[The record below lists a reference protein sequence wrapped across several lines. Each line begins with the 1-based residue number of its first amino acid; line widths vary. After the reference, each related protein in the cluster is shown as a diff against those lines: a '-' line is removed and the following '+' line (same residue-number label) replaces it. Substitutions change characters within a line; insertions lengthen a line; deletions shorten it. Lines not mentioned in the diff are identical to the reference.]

1 MIAERHRY
9 PALVHIEPG
18 EDFKLARN
26 NSKGPTFSIQVS
38 KRKRRPRLSAQQ
50 AITIIADSAVIVAV
64 LRQTTVVS
72 PKKQR
77 LSTAT

>member
-1 MIAERHRY
+1 
-9 PALVHIEPG
+9 
-18 EDFKLARN
+18 
-26 NSKGPTFSIQVS
+26 
-38 KRKRRPRLSAQQ
+38 LSAQQ